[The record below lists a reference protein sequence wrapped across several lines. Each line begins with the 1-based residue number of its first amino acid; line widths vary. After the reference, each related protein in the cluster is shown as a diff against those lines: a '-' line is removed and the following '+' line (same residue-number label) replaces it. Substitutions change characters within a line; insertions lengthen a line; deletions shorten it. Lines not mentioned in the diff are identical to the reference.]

1 MNRRLLTASLT
12 VLALAGLVVAA
23 WFLLVGGLQLL
34 AGQKPPVWLLA
45 VLTAVVGAAFEPC
58 RRRIGRWIDARFYPR
73 KLALQQL
80 EQRLLAELAG
90 APSLDEVAARFV
102 RSVRAA
108 LDVAAAALFV
118 SDATGRYYRLRAVRG
133 CDLEPGSLLL
143 RAEEL
148 TPWRIQWGTR
158 PISSAQAREHGTR
171 LPPALDSLQAE
182 YLVPVV
188 FREELLGLLVLG
200 PTRQGRALDGLD
212 LERLEDI
219 AERSSAML
227 EHARLFA
234 LASNDT
240 VTGLSR
246 RRIFQE
252 RLHQELVRA
261 RRSLRPFTVA
271 IADIDDF
278 KRLNDTWGH
287 PAGDAALKMI
297 SRRLAAGCR
306 RSDTVSRV
314 GGEEFAL
321 LFPETTLE
329 AAAQQAERL
338 REAIAG
344 EGIDVAPGVTVHLT
358 LSFGVYGW
366 QPTAEDLV
374 LDAEE
379 LTRRADQALYGA
391 KRGGKNRV
399 VVYGGAE
406 ARATAPS

>member
-1 MNRRLLTASLT
+1 MPRRLLTLSLT
-12 VLALAGLVVAA
+12 VLALAGSVAA
-23 WFLLVGGLQLL
+23 AWLLLVGGWRLSSERE
-34 AGQKPPVWLLA
+34 APVWLLA
-45 VLTAVVGAAFEPC
+45 VLTAVVGAAFEPV
-58 RRRIGRWIDARFYPR
+58 RRRIGRWIDGRFFPR

-80 EQRLLAELAG
+80 EQSLLSELAG
-90 APSLDEVAARFV
+90 AASLDEVAARLV
-102 RSVRAA
+102 KGVRAA
-108 LDVAAAALFV
+108 LGLASAALFV
-118 SDATGRYYRLRAVRG
+118 SDPTGRFYRLRAVRG
-133 CDLEPGSLLL
+133 PEIEPGSLLL
-143 RAEEL
+143 RTEEL
-148 TPWRIQWGTR
+148 TPWRIRWGTR
-158 PISSAQAREHGTR
+158 PISAREARDQGTR
-171 LPPALDSLQAE
+171 LPAALDALAAE

-188 FREELLGLLVLG
+188 FQDELLGLLVLG
-200 PTRQGRALDGLD
+200 ATRDGHALDDLD
-212 LERLEDI
+212 LQRLEGI

-252 RLHQELVRA
+252 RLSQELVRA

-287 PAGDAALKMI
+287 PAGDAALKVI

-306 RSDTVSRV
+306 RTDTVSRV
-314 GGEEFAL
+314 GGEEFAM

-329 AAAQQAERL
+329 TAAQQAERL
-338 REAIAG
+338 RESIEA
-344 EGIDVAPGVTVHLT
+344 EGIDVAPAVRVTLT

-366 QPTAEDLV
+366 QPTNEDLV

-379 LTRRADQALYGA
+379 LIRRADQALYEA

-399 VVYGGAE
+399 VLYRASE
-406 ARATAPS
+406 ARA